1 MEFPFI
7 TPTKVSTN
15 QMLPSN
21 GSTSPF
27 TPKKSRI
34 KIKSNKDFGHVPS
47 ILEFDDSN
55 TILTF
60 NRKLEFSPPKQQ
72 PLLLNEN
79 EFISH
84 EQTTPLKTQQLVE
97 DQNNIVLLS
106 PSIKNYPK
114 RFNIDTQK
122 NSVNKPS
129 PSKKTRSN
137 NSTPSKRFKVNTA
150 QNCKPITD
158 YFKPCQKR
166 QYNVNDKFQTFDHKL
181 NRENMCVESKI
192 CVKSE
197 FSTDNSESSKI
208 ETSNKLLPTKPTSHT
223 LNVVSVK
230 KKNTRTKNIANQ
242 VTPKKN
248 ENRLVINNQSPK
260 DNNVILSIH
269 KENKSPQKNNIQLL
283 NNADI
288 ISPCKTGPIDNSA
301 KSPRIIDYLTNT
313 LNISGG
319 DTYSRFL
326 KFIVLRPEIFFF
338 GRNNI
343 MTIIEDSTNDE
354 LKIFGRLMNRKHGWI
369 RLNGLQN
376 YKNLNLCSDFDN
388 VLKSLATKQLITT
401 GIKYIFVL
409 L

>member
-1 MEFPFI
+1 M
-7 TPTKVSTN
+7 STS

-34 KIKSNKDFGHVPS
+34 KIKSNEDFGHVPS

-55 TILTF
+55 SVLTF

-79 EFISH
+79 ELMCC
-84 EQTTPLKTQQLVE
+84 EQTTPLKTQRSVE
-97 DQNNIVLLS
+97 GQNNTILLS

-122 NSVNKPS
+122 NSVIKPS
-129 PSKKTRSN
+129 SNKTTRSN
-137 NSTPSKRFKVNTA
+137 NSMLSKRFKTNIA
-150 QNCKPITD
+150 QNCKSITD

-166 QYNVNDKFQTFDHKL
+166 QFNVDDKFQNFDNKL

-192 CVKSE
+192 YVKSE
-197 FSTDNSESSKI
+197 FSTDNPESSKI
-208 ETSNKLLPTKPTSHT
+208 ETSNKLLPTKPTSHS
-223 LNVVSVK
+223 LNVSVK
-230 KKNTRTKNIANQ
+230 NESTRKNIIASQ

-248 ENRLVINNQSPK
+248 KNRIVVNNQSPK
-260 DNNVILSIH
+260 DKNVILSIQ
-269 KENKSPQKNNIQLL
+269 KGNKSLQQNNIQPLI
-283 NNADI
+283 NTEI
-288 ISPCKTGPIDNSA
+288 ISPCKNDPIDNSA
-301 KSPRIIDYLTNT
+301 KSPRIINYLTNT

-319 DTYSRFL
+319 DTYSRFIRS
-326 KFIVLRPEIFFF
+326 IVLRPEIFFF
-338 GRNNI
+338 GKSNI
-343 MTIIEDSTNDE
+343 MMIIENSTNDE

-369 RLNGLQN
+369 RFNQLQN
-376 YKNLNLCSDFDN
+376 YKNLCCDFDN

-401 GIKYIFVL
+401 GMKYIFV
-409 L
+409 